1 MRAVP
6 LSLLLG
12 PVFDALPIGVV
23 VLDSG
28 GLVRLFNRYEEQLA
42 NRQRERVIGRSFF
55 DEVAPCMNVKE
66 LAGEFFDN
74 VHATNLHT
82 EVEFAFAFPH
92 APQPRNVLVRMQS
105 VIVEREPHALLVVE
119 DVSAKRAVE
128 RLKETLATLLVH
140 DFKNP
145 LSVISANLDFI
156 REVMAPLQ
164 NPALEAL
171 DDSVLATKQLHG
183 MILNLLDIA
192 RLETGTFGIVRVP
205 VDVVALVVE
214 CARGGAAIVRDAR
227 VEVVADLPRE
237 LEARIDAT
245 AVRRALSNLLD
256 NAIRHS
262 PSGSRIVISAALES
276 SELVLTV
283 ADQGS
288 GVPPELRDAIFEK
301 FAQGDATNRAASN
314 RGLGLT
320 FVRMVA
326 RAHGGEISVSDNT
339 PRGARF
345 SMRLVVS

>member
-1 MRAVP
+1 MRSVAP
-6 LSLLLG
+6 SLVLG
-12 PVFDALPIGVV
+12 PVFDALPVGVI
-23 VLDSG
+23 VLDPR
-28 GLVRLFNRYEEQLA
+28 GLVRLFNQYEEQLA
-42 NRQRERVIGRSFF
+42 NRQRERVLGRPFF
-55 DEVAPCMNVKE
+55 EEVAPCMNVRE

-74 VHATNLHT
+74 VHGANIRT

-105 VIVEREPHALLVVE
+105 VIVDHEPHALLMVE

-156 REVMAPLQ
+156 RDVMAPE
-164 NPALEAL
+164 NAPALEAL
-171 DDSVLATKQLHG
+171 EDSVLATKQLHE
-183 MILNLLDIA
+183 MVLNLLDIA
-192 RLETGTFGIVRVP
+192 RLETGSFPIARIP
-205 VDVVALVVE
+205 VDVVALLGE
-214 CARGGAAIVRDAR
+214 CARGSAAIVRDAR
-227 VEVVADLPRE
+227 VEVITDLPRE
-237 LEARIDAT
+237 LEARIDPT
-245 AVRRALSNLLD
+245 VVRRALQNLME
-256 NAIRHS
+256 NAIRHA

-283 ADQGS
+283 ADQGP
-288 GVPPELRDAIFEK
+288 GVPPELRDSIFDK
-301 FAQGDATNRAASN
+301 FSQGDATNRSMSN

-326 RAHGGEISVSDNT
+326 RAHGGDVSVTDNA

>member
-1 MRAVP
+1 V
-6 LSLLLG
+6 LG

-28 GLVRLFNRYEEQLA
+28 GLVRVFNRYEEQLA

-145 LSVISANLDFI
+145 LSVISANLDF
-156 REVMAPLQ
+156 MLTAAP
-164 NPALEAL
+164 
-171 DDSVLATKQLHG
+171 S
-183 MILNLLDIA
+183 
-192 RLETGTFGIVRVP
+192 
-205 VDVVALVVE
+205 
-214 CARGGAAIVRDAR
+214 
-227 VEVVADLPRE
+227 
-237 LEARIDAT
+237 
-245 AVRRALSNLLD
+245 RRKLTV
-256 NAIRHS
+256 
-262 PSGSRIVISAALES
+262 GSAATS
-276 SELVLTV
+276 RS
-283 ADQGS
+283 
-288 GVPPELRDAIFEK
+288 
-301 FAQGDATNRAASN
+301 
-314 RGLGLT
+314 
-320 FVRMVA
+320 
-326 RAHGGEISVSDNT
+326 
-339 PRGARF
+339 
-345 SMRLVVS
+345 